1 MLQEKRLR
9 TVCAIYNN
17 GSRSAFRSREGRTAV
32 LRMPPSARWWIW
44 GQGSVQYG
52 GGDGSGGTDT
62 ITKHFKDTGRQ
73 AKDYD
78 LIVTGDL
85 ASVGLPIAKDLLQQN
100 DVIMDGT
107 VFADCGLMIYDL
119 ETQKYVN
126 AGALAVAPAVV
137 TYGHI
142 LKRMRK
148 GELKRCWS
156 LLPGLCC
163 RLFLT
168 SRVRAYRASLTL

>member
-1 MLQEKRLR
+1 
-9 TVCAIYNN
+9 
-17 GSRSAFRSREGRTAV
+17 
-32 LRMPPSARWWIW
+32 MPPSARWWIW
-44 GQGSVQYG
+44 ASRIRSIWGRRWLRRRH
-52 GGDGSGGTDT
+52 T

-126 AGALAVAPAVV
+126 AGAAGCSAVV

-148 GELKRCWS
+148 GELKKVLVVATGA
-156 LLPGLCC
+156 LLSPLSYQQGESIPCIAHAVALEMGG
-163 RLFLT
+163 
-168 SRVRAYRASLTL
+168 